1 MGLSKK
7 VVIING
13 SGGVGK
19 NTFVD
24 LVSKYIP
31 TVFYDSVK
39 TVKDMATLAG
49 WDGSKSEKD
58 RKFLSDIRDLTSE
71 YSDLSYRKV
80 EEAAQKFYKEDFCNS
95 VLFVNMRDQTDT
107 DRAVKEFGAI
117 TLLVRNSNIKRVNSN
132 HADADVEK
140 RDYDCVIE
148 NSGTLQELDKVA
160 YGFAQTLKTLKYV

>member
-1 MGLSKK
+1 MSLNKK
-7 VVIING
+7 IVIING

-31 TVFYDSVK
+31 TAFYDSVK

-80 EEAAQKFYKEDFCNS
+80 KEAAQKFYKDDFCNS
-95 VLFVNMRDQTDT
+95 VLFVNMRDQADT
-107 DRAVKEFGAI
+107 DRAIKEFGAI
-117 TLLVRNSNIKRVNSN
+117 TLLIRNNNVKKVNSN

-148 NSGTLQELDKVA
+148 NGGTLQELDKLA
-160 YGFAQTLKTLKYV
+160 YDFVQSLKLLKYV